1 MREHDLRN
9 VEQTSWTQFTD
20 FAGDRGVYAPLD
32 VESMKT
38 MQMQNLTFGAHTMSH
53 PILSALSREDQQS
66 EIRGSRAALSAAGIP
81 VSPVFAYPNGQP
93 GDWNNDT
100 EAVLKEEQ
108 LTAALTTCEGVNT
121 AASAPF
127 ALRRMVLDDT
137 DDFAVF
143 ANVVSGV
150 RLFLKSLRT

>member
-1 MREHDLRN
+1 
-9 VEQTSWTQFTD
+9 
-20 FAGDRGVYAPLD
+20 
-32 VESMKT
+32 
-38 MQMQNLTFGAHTMSH
+38 MQMQHVTFGAHTMSH
-53 PILSALSREDQQS
+53 PILSTLSRDDQLK
-66 EIRGSRAALSAAGIP
+66 EIRDSRAALSDSGIR

-93 GDWNNDT
+93 GDWNSET
-100 EAVLKEEQ
+100 EALLQQEQ
-108 LTAALTTCEGVNT
+108 FTAALTTREGVNT
-121 AASAPF
+121 AATPPF